1 MIIPNRFF
9 GHGQG
14 KTSIRLTVVFAVVSA
29 LILILFILFPGE
41 NATNDVAQA
50 NSSNYGESVPF
61 NSNYSHY
68 FLRTLGITGII
79 IILILVGFKWY
90 KNKLSFEGDYF
101 SMEILGKQHI
111 SPKQYLM
118 MVRIEG
124 RKLLMGVS
132 EQSINLVKEFVEEE
146 KNGLTTDN
154 DISVSSI
161 GPFNKK

>member
-1 MIIPNRFF
+1 MINPNRFF
-9 GHGQG
+9 GHRQG
-14 KTSIRLTVVFAVVSA
+14 KTSIRLPVVLAVVSV
-29 LILILFILFPGE
+29 LILILFFLFPGE
-41 NATNDVAQA
+41 NATNDIAQIHSG
-50 NSSNYGESVPF
+50 NNGESVPF

-68 FLRTLGITGII
+68 FLRTLGITGLI

-124 RKLLMGVS
+124 RKLLMGVT
-132 EQSINLVKEFVEEE
+132 EQSINLVKEFADDGSDGMPTES
-146 KNGLTTDN
+146 NIPL
-154 DISVSSI
+154 SS
-161 GPFNKK
+161 PDPSNKK

>member
-14 KTSIRLTVVFAVVSA
+14 KTSIRLPVVFAVVSA

-132 EQSINLVKEFVEEE
+132 EHSINLVKEFVEEK
-146 KNGLTTDN
+146 KNGLNTDN
-154 DISVSSI
+154 DISVNSI
-161 GPFNKK
+161 DPLYKK

>member
-14 KTSIRLTVVFAVVSA
+14 KTSIRLPVVFAVVSA

-68 FLRTLGITGII
+68 FLKTLGITGII

-132 EQSINLVKEFVEEE
+132 EHSINLVKEFVEEK
-146 KNGLTTDN
+146 KNGLNTDN
-154 DISVSSI
+154 DISVSSTD
-161 GPFNKK
+161 PL